1 MYNYSIS
8 AVIPAYNEEEN
19 ITQLIEK
26 LYVFLKDNFSDFEI
40 IVVDDGSR
48 DFTYSR
54 VLSLKNRLEKNLL
67 LIRHKKNMGYGA
79 ALRDGLFSASKSL
92 VFYTDSDNQF
102 DIRDISKLVEHI
114 KYYDIVVGYRKDRKD
129 PALRKVASFVYNRI
143 IRILFNLKVKDID
156 CSFKLFKRDN
166 LRQLSIERS
175 GFFVDTELLL
185 KSKSRGF
192 KIKEIGVRHFPRL
205 RGKSTVGVMH
215 IYKTI
220 VDICHFYSKKLRHKL

>member
-54 VLSLKNRLEKNLL
+54 VLSLKNRLGKNLL